1 MPCQDELEQLDDCEP
16 GGTLE
21 ATLRLHSYGCVPAL
35 SDSRVDRPLRPGSR
49 RQGLLSPTRG
59 GRGMVDEQVERVEHQ
74 SEKARFRI
82 QSSVWVIRW
91 ETRKIETSAEM
102 SMCNQRCLVDA
113 VCSTQVFL

>member
-49 RQGLLSPTRG
+49 RQGLLSPARG
-59 GRGMVDEQVERVEHQ
+59 GRGMVDEQVERVEQQ

-82 QSSVWVIRW
+82 QSSVWV
-91 ETRKIETSAEM
+91 T
-102 SMCNQRCLVDA
+102 
-113 VCSTQVFL
+113 